1 MYNYIHVLSLS
12 LSLCLYVVFVN
23 VHLFRLFMHP
33 DPRPTHIFPEGRRPA
48 NSSQGTTLLPI
59 VIEGRLVIVIFLGW
73 SIGAREN
80 GPPCIGNCKVIIH
93 FDGHFCYRLVTCG
106 MTFRLAGALPWAI
119 PGRCLLL
126 DLFFGFVEH
135 W

>member
-1 MYNYIHVLSLS
+1 M
-12 LSLCLYVVFVN
+12 CTYVGYSCVQT
-23 VHLFRLFMHP
+23 RAP
-33 DPRPTHIFPEGRRPA
+33 PTYFLRGVALRTPLKEGTAP
-48 NSSQGTTLLPI
+48 LPV